1 MTTLRSTRS
10 RRVRV
15 CALAATLLAVLAVVR
30 SAPLAWADDARPYT
44 VEVSDISAKVGEH
57 AVLLATVRLR
67 DGYRVL
73 EAYNN
78 RVMQLSSWDDGVAFE
93 RKVVDAAVREG
104 ALTFAVDLKPTKP
117 GKHPINGVFRFGYIA
132 GDTMMMIS
140 VPLIANVT
148 GTE

>member
-1 MTTLRSTRS
+1 M
-10 RRVRV
+10 
-15 CALAATLLAVLAVVR
+15 LAAVLLGLHAVR
-30 SAPLAWADDARPYT
+30 SAPPALADDPLPYK
-44 VEVSDISAKVGEH
+44 VEVSDITAKVGEH
-57 AVLLATVRLR
+57 AVLDATVRLR
-67 DGYRVL
+67 AGCRLL

-93 RKVVDAAVREG
+93 HKVVDASIRDG
-104 ALTFAVDLKPTKP
+104 ALVFAIGLRPTKP
-117 GKHPINGVFRFGYIA
+117 GKHPINGVFRFGYIN